1 MAGAAI
7 GVAHCLALPSKFRI
21 LSLNAS
27 SSSSCS
33 VPFTSLGFSSNLS
46 QTVFSKGNAMQ
57 PYNSTYPSLFLSF
70 CKWVILFLL
79 VWFALLNPC
88 LVPAKTR
95 EKGKKT
101 IFLALPFR
109 LLWWGNSTWRSE
121 RVALGLVENLKY
133 LRLKFLVCFIFIL
146 FPGCQT
152 ERCGLKVLGF
162 FQF

>member
-79 VWFALLNPC
+79 VWFDLPSSTPVWFLR
-88 LVPAKTR
+88 KR
-95 EKGKKT
+95 EKKERKR
-101 IFLALPFR
+101 FFWLFR
-109 LLWWGNSTWRSE
+109 FVCCGGETRLDEAKGLL
-121 RVALGLVENLKY
+121 
-133 LRLKFLVCFIFIL
+133 
-146 FPGCQT
+146 
-152 ERCGLKVLGF
+152 
-162 FQF
+162 

>member
-70 CKWVILFLL
+70 CKWSGVD
-79 VWFALLNPC
+79 
-88 LVPAKTR
+88 
-95 EKGKKT
+95 
-101 IFLALPFR
+101 
-109 LLWWGNSTWRSE
+109 
-121 RVALGLVENLKY
+121 
-133 LRLKFLVCFIFIL
+133 LKFW
-146 FPGCQT
+146 
-152 ERCGLKVLGF
+152 GF
-162 FQF
+162 FNFRPFVNKHNPGPTHHSIVCDAAPMRKADSAAKRVRQAEKRRIYNKARKSEIRTRMKKVIQFVKKIVLD